1 MNRGFCVPRGFHF
14 PPLSPPAHTRLFYQF
29 VIWVFPSTKGKKGE
43 GESLEASGRPP
54 ARDDDAVKEK
64 TSQGSISNYF
74 SQDAN
79 TCGVF
84 VRNACGVVSLA
95 NAFRLLVPSSQ
106 KPPSPLDIITPM
118 DIITKCNSDRLFD
131 ADGLTPVRLHALC
144 EYYAQD
150 ISGLTAKY
158 LEAPTAQATDL
169 APGTLMYV
177 RTKELMN
184 AQCGK
189 EQYPPGEYDHQVVLV
204 EKILQDGT
212 IVVIHP
218 DRARNESGSGFLE
231 SQWGR
236 MNIPFDS
243 LEKVWQSKRFDQTTT
258 TRCAI
263 SLVI

>member
-1 MNRGFCVPRGFHF
+1 
-14 PPLSPPAHTRLFYQF
+14 
-29 VIWVFPSTKGKKGE
+29 
-43 GESLEASGRPP
+43 
-54 ARDDDAVKEK
+54 
-64 TSQGSISNYF
+64 
-74 SQDAN
+74 
-79 TCGVF
+79 
-84 VRNACGVVSLA
+84 
-95 NAFRLLVPSSQ
+95 
-106 KPPSPLDIITPM
+106 M
-118 DIITKCNSDRLFD
+118 DIITKCESDRLFD
-131 ADGLTPVRLHALC
+131 ADGLTPKGLHALC

-169 APGTLMYV
+169 APGTLMFV

-184 AQCGK
+184 AQGGK
-189 EQYPPGEYDHQVVLV
+189 EQYSPGDFDHQVVLV
-204 EKILQDGT
+204 EEILQDGT

-218 DRARNESGSGFLE
+218 DRVRNESGSGFLE

-243 LEKVWQSKRFDQTTT
+243 LEKVWQSKRFDQTST